1 MSGIAAVGLAA
12 GGIALYDYLNSKGQ
26 RLTITNNIT
35 TNMSIDAIMNSDSE
49 CYQST
54 EGTQSFNITTA
65 RADYAEKLT
74 TPDSACLLCQ
84 DIIENIKEARTNL
97 EFAAKKINA
106 DYTVQTASF
115 DILAGK
121 MITPGSTASDTP
133 SVSIDNI
140 GGCTLPCTDIYVN
153 GVTQSQDFKVNQ
165 SCSITTDVSNS
176 FQQQI
181 KGSISSQLKNQED
194 IIGQIE
200 DAFTSNQES
209 ISTSLASSL
218 SSVITNNYRNDLSSI
233 AKSYQKTDIT
243 GNSIYV
249 NQLSQSFKTSMVTSL
264 KVTNHLN
271 NSLRQSANY
280 SIAQTLLNKNDTIG
294 DISKD
299 FLKIINTYSGMIESI
314 TGQILMIVG
323 SIMVIIALIVGTL
336 YIFNTQFHNS
346 LNKRIAAKADPL
358 PSRKDI
364 PNVNVNVPQVIN
376 K

>member
-1 MSGIAAVGLAA
+1 MSAVAAVGLAA
-12 GGIALYDYLNSKGQ
+12 GGVALYDYLNSKGQ
-26 RLTITNNIT
+26 RLTITNNIM

-49 CYQST
+49 CYQAT
-54 EGTQSFNITTA
+54 EGTQAFNITTA
-65 RADYAEKLT
+65 RADYAARLT
-74 TPDSACLLCQ
+74 TEDSSCLLCQ

-97 EFAAKKINA
+97 EFAAKQNNPN
-106 DYTVQTASF
+106 YTIQTASF

-121 MITPGSTASDTP
+121 MMTPGSTASTEP
-133 SVSIDNI
+133 SNSIDNV

-153 GVTQSQDFKVNQ
+153 GVSQSQDFKVNQ

-181 KGSISSQLKNQED
+181 KGSIASQLKNQED
-194 IIGQIE
+194 VIGQLE

-218 SSVITNNYRNDLSSI
+218 SSVITNNYQNDLSSI

-264 KVTNHLN
+264 QVTNHLN
-271 NSLRQSANY
+271 NRLRQSANY
-280 SIAQTLLNKNDTIG
+280 SISQTLLNKNDTIG

-336 YIFNTQFHNS
+336 YIFNKQFHNG
-346 LNKRIAAKADPL
+346 LNKRIEAKANPL
-358 PSRKDI
+358 PKDT
-364 PNVNVNVPQVIN
+364 NVPKNTN
-376 K
+376 KY